1 MHLLLFELGK
11 GHGHLL
17 YHSLNMAPYDTCLAL
32 ICGQNV
38 LYLFKEEIKSDICK
52 FCIRGSW

>member
-17 YHSLNMAPYDTCLAL
+17 YHSQNMAPYDTCLAL

-52 FCIRGSW
+52 FCIR